1 MSKRR
6 HTDDQIFAQCESMRK
21 SGQSV
26 TIRNV
31 YAILKGNWPRVA
43 RLVTAFNKEHDALA
57 VITRAHDQAI
67 LENQEL
73 AIENGKLN
81 IRVNE
86 LTHLVEEYKMKLIE
100 SDRNATLMLQAA
112 MEETRDESAMHAGGS
127 Q

>member
-1 MSKRR
+1 
-6 HTDDQIFAQCESMRK
+6 MRK

-26 TIRNV
+26 TIRSV

-43 RLVTAFNKEHDALA
+43 RLVTGFIKEHDALA
-57 VITRAHDQAI
+57 LMTRAHDQTI

-73 AIENGKLN
+73 TIENGKLN
-81 IRVNE
+81 ILVNE
-86 LTHLVEEYKMKLIE
+86 LTHQVEEYKTKLIE

-112 MEETRDESAMHAGGS
+112 MEEARDESAMHAGGS

>member
-6 HTDDQIFAQCESMRK
+6 HTDEEIFAQCESMRK

-26 TIRNV
+26 TVRSV
-31 YAILKGNWPRVA
+31 YAIVCGNWPRVA
-43 RLVTAFNKEHDALA
+43 RLVAAFNKDHDALA

-73 AIENGKLN
+73 TIENGKLN
-81 IRVNE
+81 IRLNE
-86 LTHLVEEYKMKLIE
+86 LTHLVEEYKTKLIE

>member
-1 MSKRR
+1 M
-6 HTDDQIFAQCESMRK
+6 
-21 SGQSV
+21 
-26 TIRNV
+26 
-31 YAILKGNWPRVA
+31 
-43 RLVTAFNKEHDALA
+43 A

-73 AIENGKLN
+73 KIENGKLN
-81 IRVNE
+81 IRLNE
-86 LTHLVEEYKMKLIE
+86 LTHLVEEYKIKLIE